1 MEAHLLSKYD
11 KQNDMADNMT
21 DISEASGNNGES
33 AEGTI
38 RAEIYDWLQCIV
50 AAILACIL
58 IFTFAIRHIGVQGD
72 SMKNTLHN
80 KDRVIISNLFYTPKY
95 GDIVVL
101 RKEEFRDEP
110 VIKRVIATEGQTID
124 INFETGQ
131 VFVDGKALQED
142 YIAEPTRSVQDFYGP
157 VTIPEG
163 HVFVM
168 GDNRNHSTDS
178 RTMSLGTVD
187 ERYIMGRL
195 LFRMWPMNV
204 FGKVD

>member
-1 MEAHLLSKYD
+1 MNKYD
-11 KQNDMADNMT
+11 KQNDMADNMPDT
-21 DISEASGNNGES
+21 GGASADSGKNGE
-33 AEGTI
+33 GTV
-38 RAEIYDWLQCIV
+38 RAEVYDWLQSVV

-58 IFTFAIRHIGVQGD
+58 IFTFAIRHIGVQGG
-72 SMKNTLHN
+72 SMKNTLQD

-101 RKEEFRDEP
+101 RKETFRNEP

-131 VFVDGKALQED
+131 VFVDGVELAED
-142 YIAEPTRSVQDFYGP
+142 YIAEPTTRAHDFYGP
-157 VTIPEG
+157 VTVPEG

-168 GDNRNHSTDS
+168 GDNRNNSNDS
-178 RTMSLGTVD
+178 RDALLGTVD
-187 ERYIMGRL
+187 VRYIMGRL
-195 LFRMWPMNV
+195 LFRMWPVNV

>member
-1 MEAHLLSKYD
+1 MSKYD
-11 KQNDMADNMT
+11 KQNDMAENMPDT
-21 DISEASGNNGES
+21 GEASGDSEKNE
-33 AEGTI
+33 EGTI
-38 RAEIYDWLQCIV
+38 RAEVYDWLQSAV
-50 AAILACIL
+50 VAILACIL

-72 SMKNTLHN
+72 SMNNTLQS

-101 RKEEFRDEP
+101 KKEEFREEP

-131 VFVDGKALQED
+131 VFVDGKELVED
-142 YIAEPTRSVQDFYGP
+142 YIAEPTMRALDFYGP
-157 VTIPEG
+157 VTVPEG

-168 GDNRNHSTDS
+168 GDNRNHSNDS
-178 RTMSLGTVD
+178 RDDLLGTVD
-187 ERYIMGRL
+187 TRYIMGRL
-195 LFRMWPMNV
+195 LFRMWPINN